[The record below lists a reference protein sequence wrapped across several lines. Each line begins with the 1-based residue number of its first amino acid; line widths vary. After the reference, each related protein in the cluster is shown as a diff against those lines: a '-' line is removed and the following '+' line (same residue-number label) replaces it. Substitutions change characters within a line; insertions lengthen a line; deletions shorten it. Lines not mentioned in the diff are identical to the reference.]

1 MEELRDYRLILA
13 SGSPRRRELMEK
25 LRAPFDV
32 EVSDTDETIPDYIQ
46 AEAAAQYLSRIKA
59 DAVYRLHSSEAV
71 TVVGADTVVLH
82 DGIIYG
88 KPKDADDAYRMLRS
102 LSGRTHKVI
111 TGVAIITGSGEMRRE
126 TSFSDVSNV
135 TFYELTDRE
144 IWDYIATGEPMD
156 KAGAYG
162 IQQLGALLVKHID
175 GDFYS
180 VMGLPIA
187 RTARELAKL
196 LKLKQGDISRR

>member
-1 MEELRDYRLILA
+1 
-13 SGSPRRRELMEK
+13 MEK
-25 LRAPFDV
+25 LRTPFDV

>member
-1 MEELRDYRLILA
+1 
-13 SGSPRRRELMEK
+13 MEK

-32 EVSDTDETIPDYIQ
+32 EVSDTDETIPDDIQ

-59 DAVYRLHSSEAV
+59 DAVFGLHRSEAV

-111 TGVAIITGSGEMRRE
+111 TGVAIITGNGEIRRE

>member
-1 MEELRDYRLILA
+1 
-13 SGSPRRRELMEK
+13 MEK

-32 EVSDTDETIPDYIQ
+32 EVSDTDETIPDDIP

-59 DAVYRLHSSEAV
+59 DAVFGLHRSEAV

-111 TGVAIITGSGEMRRE
+111 TGVAIITGSGEIRRE